1 MQAHWYVI
9 QSKPRQEVKA
19 CEELQKQGYEV
30 YLPTIQIDKVVDG
43 QRVEK
48 EEPLFSRYLFV
59 RLNETTSNW
68 APIRSTK
75 GVSQLIRFGSYI
87 PHLNQDEYTALK
99 KWVIGLPKKD
109 CFKLGQVMNLVSGPF
124 KGMQVIFEK
133 IVQAKDGQERA
144 LVMFEFL
151 GKSNRIQAPLSDLGL
166 TA

>member
-30 YLPTIQIDKVVDG
+30 YLPIILIDKVVDG

-48 EEPLFSRYLFV
+48 EGPLFSRYLFV
-59 RLNETTSNW
+59 CLNETTSNW

-75 GVSQLIRFGSYI
+75 GVSQMIRFGSHI
-87 PHLNQDEYTALK
+87 PHLNQGEYSTLK
-99 KWVIGLPKKD
+99 KWVLGLPKKD

-124 KGMQVIFEK
+124 NGMEVIFEK

-151 GKSNRIQAPLSDLGL
+151 GKCNRIQAPLSDLAL
-166 TA
+166 LA